1 MIRMVF
7 LGLHILSASV
17 IFGTGVG
24 IAFFM
29 VRAKQTGDAATVAV
43 VSKMVVTAN
52 FVFTAIAFVVQ
63 PITGIGIL
71 VVNRWDPY
79 QPWLLIAY
87 GLYLLILLCWLPA
100 VWLQMRMRDLATEA
114 AARNEPLPDAYHR
127 LYRRWLALGWPAF
140 AIVVVIFGL
149 MVAQPYMGP

>member
-52 FVFTAIAFVVQ
+52 FVFTAIAFVVVALCFL
-63 PITGIGIL
+63 GLFLEGW
-71 VVNRWDPY
+71 RA
-79 QPWLLIAY
+79 LLIGARR
-87 GLYLLILLCWLPA
+87 L
-100 VWLQMRMRDLATEA
+100 
-114 AARNEPLPDAYHR
+114 AARSSSN
-127 LYRRWLALGWPAF
+127 
-140 AIVVVIFGL
+140 
-149 MVAQPYMGP
+149 